1 MKKALFYLIITTL
14 VVLQSCKTKET
25 TLDEMLDLSK
35 PSVVSVWQGSFLSAN
50 NYTTTGTAK
59 IVVED
64 GKRMLVLENFKT
76 TPGPDLKI
84 YVATGTNPTDFVDL
98 GALKASTGTFAY
110 EITPSLDIEKRNH
123 VLIWCKQF
131 SRLFGSAVMVKQ

>member
-1 MKKALFYLIITTL
+1 MKKAVFYLIITTL

-25 TLDEMLDLSK
+25 TLDQMLNLANASTQF
-35 PSVVSVWQGSFLSAN
+35 QGSFQSAN

-59 IVVED
+59 IVIEN

-76 TPGPDLKI
+76 TPGPDLKV

-98 GALKASTGTFAY
+98 GALKASTGNFSY
-110 EITPSLDIEKRNH
+110 EITASLDLEKLNH

-131 SRLFGSAVMVKQ
+131 SRLFGSAVMAKQ